1 MWEAIESNRRRS
13 RWIVAGMAVLLVLL
27 GAVIGGAVHPRGG
40 QIFGTGIA
48 LFLWFILWIVAVF
61 QGDSIML
68 SISGAQ
74 KIEKADAPQL
84 FNVVEEMVIASGLG
98 KMPDIYVIPDDRPNA
113 FAAGRKPET
122 RVVCVTSGLLRL
134 LNRDELQGVV
144 AHELGHHKNGDPALM
159 ILMGVMMGAIVLL
172 ADIFLRSNLGWGGR
186 SRSRDKDDSGGL
198 QIVMLVLA
206 LLLALLAP
214 MLAQMMYFACSRR
227 REYLADASAA
237 RFTRYPEGLA
247 SALEKI
253 TVQAR
258 GGEKP
263 NRVLAP
269 MYIVNPMEALAAVGL
284 FSTHPPTENRV
295 HILRSMAGGV
305 GYVDYDAA
313 YRKVTGKAGC
323 IGKRTLSED
332 KPEPARGPSAAQVA
346 VTIANTAAM
355 IPDSPQQV
363 AERSREVGDLLGRLD
378 GLTMM
383 RCECG
388 VGIKVPPGSTWDSI
402 PCPRCGRDNP
412 VPKAQKSGDS
422 QRYQRTGPGWQSFR
436 CACGGSVNLSP
447 AFQGTETECPKC
459 GQLIQIDR

>member
-1 MWEAIESNRRRS
+1 MWEAIESNRRRTF
-13 RWIVAGMAVLLVLL
+13 WIVSGMAVLLVLL
-27 GAVIGGAVHPRGG
+27 GAGIGNAVVPRA
-40 QIFGTGIA
+40 GIA
-48 LFLWFILWIVAVF
+48 LGAGIALLVWCVLWMVAVF
-61 QGDSIML
+61 QGDNIML
-68 SISGAQ
+68 SVAGAR

-84 FNVVEEMVIASGLG
+84 FNVVEEMVIASSLG

-134 LNRDELQGVV
+134 MSRDELQGVI
-144 AHELGHHKNGDPALM
+144 AHEIGHHKNGDPALM

-172 ADIFLRSNLGWGGR
+172 ADVFLRGMFYGGGR
-186 SRSRDKDDSGGL
+186 RSSSKDEKNDGG
-198 QIVMLVLA
+198 QIILVILAVLLAVLA
-206 LLLALLAP
+206 P
-214 MLAQMMYFACSRR
+214 ILAQMMYFACSRR

-253 TVQAR
+253 TVQAQGSR
-258 GGEKP
+258 QV

-295 HILRSMAGGV
+295 HILRAMGGGV

-323 IGKRTLSED
+323 IGKRTLTED
-332 KPEPARGPSAAQVA
+332 TPAPKREGSTEGPALAPEAREA
-346 VTIANTAAM
+346 
-355 IPDSPQQV
+355 V
-363 AERSREVGDLLGRLD
+363 AERSREVGNLMGRLD
-378 GLTMM
+378 GLTQM
-383 RCECG
+383 RCPCG

-412 VPKAQKSGDS
+412 VPKAVRSGES
-422 QRYQRTGPGWQSFR
+422 QRYERQGEGWVSFR
-436 CACGGSVNLSP
+436 CDCGGTINLSP
-447 AFQGTETECPKC
+447 DFRGGDATCPKC
-459 GQLIQIDR
+459 GQHIAIG

>member
-13 RWIVAGMAVLLVLL
+13 RWIVAGMGALLVAL
-27 GAVIGGAVHPRGG
+27 GALIGNTIAPRTGIVIGLGGAV
-40 QIFGTGIA
+40 FVWV
-48 LFLWFILWIVAVF
+48 LLWTVAVF

-68 SISGAQ
+68 SIAGAQ

-134 LNRDELQGVV
+134 MTRDELQGVI
-144 AHELGHHKNGDPALM
+144 AHEIGHHKNGDPALM
-159 ILMGVMMGAIVLL
+159 ILMGVMLGAIVLL
-172 ADIFLRSNLGWGGR
+172 ADVFLRSNVMFGGGR
-186 SRSRDKDDSGGL
+186 RRSRDDKEDSGGL
-198 QIVMLVLA
+198 QILLVVLA
-206 LLLALLAP
+206 IALAILAP
-214 MLAQMMYFACSRR
+214 ILAQVMYFACSRR

-253 TVQAR
+253 AVEAQGNRQA
-258 GGEKP
+258 

-284 FSTHPPTENRV
+284 FSTHPPTENRI
-295 HILRSMAGGV
+295 HILRSMGGGV

-313 YRKVTGKAGC
+313 FRKITGKAGC
-323 IGKRTLSED
+323 IGARTLSED
-332 KPEPARGPSAAQVA
+332 TPAARREGSAAGPDPLASQINPVDLRKA
-346 VTIANTAAM
+346 GPETREEMVT
-355 IPDSPQQV
+355 
-363 AERSREVGDLLGRLD
+363 RSREVGNLLGRMG

-383 RCECG
+383 QCPCG
-388 VGIKVPPGSTWDSI
+388 VGIKVPPGAPWTTI
-402 PCPRCGRDNP
+402 PCPRCGRENP
-412 VPKAQKSGDS
+412 VPRS
-422 QRYQRTGPGWQSFR
+422 
-436 CACGGSVNLSP
+436 
-447 AFQGTETECPKC
+447 
-459 GQLIQIDR
+459 